1 MKKSLP
7 LLLIIAL
14 FSSCD
19 KELEIKKDKSEILRG
34 NDWIKNIDDS
44 SSLLIGK
51 WKLDTLGIVG
61 LRVPEIR
68 FFCDHTL
75 DNIIYEFEPFHVL
88 TVTVDM
94 NQVDLY
100 KGLDNGTHSYLLETI
115 TFGSSRKMKSFFI
128 NDEEYVSFNYST
140 TKLEIQKID
149 EYDWT
154 ILRLVKIE

>member
-1 MKKSLP
+1 MKNTLFF
-7 LLLIIAL
+7 LIIIAL
-14 FSSCD
+14 FSSCE
-19 KELEIKKDKSEILRG
+19 KELEIKKGKSEFVG
-34 NDWIKNIDDS
+34 NDWIKNIDDN

-51 WKLDTLGIVG
+51 WKLDTLGIIE
-61 LRVPEIR
+61 LKPFEIR

-115 TFGSSRKMKSFFI
+115 TFGNKRKMKSFFI
-128 NDEEYVSFNYST
+128 NDEEYFSFNYST
-140 TKLEIQKID
+140 TKLEISKMD
-149 EYDWT
+149 ENDW
-154 ILRLVKIE
+154 INLRLVKIE